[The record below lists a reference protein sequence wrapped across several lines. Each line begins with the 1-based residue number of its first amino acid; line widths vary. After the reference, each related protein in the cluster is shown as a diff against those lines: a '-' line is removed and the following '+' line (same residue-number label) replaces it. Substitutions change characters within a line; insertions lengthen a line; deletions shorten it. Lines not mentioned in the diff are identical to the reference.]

1 MKNRQVMALLLTIA
15 MTANLTAVPG
25 FASADSVS
33 ENASGSTESMAESG
47 AEAAAGAITK
57 VAGNGKTGSAQKS
70 ETVYVFTD
78 ANGNTK
84 NVTVSDWLK
93 NRNGDSKLTDSTTLS
108 DVQNVTGDQT
118 YTTNSDG
125 TITWDADGSDIY
137 YQGTTSK
144 ETPVD
149 AKITYYLDGKEIDPK
164 DLAGKSGK
172 VKIRI
177 QYTNKEK
184 SGDVYVP
191 FTAMTGIVLSND
203 SVSNVQIDNGTVVSE
218 GKNTVVVGVGFP
230 GLKDSLAS
238 VKDDMKD
245 TADQFEEAAKNLKA
259 DSDADSTDSDSSA
272 ESTDSASSTDST
284 ASTDSGASK
293 SESGPDSNSAPEDT
307 DRDDTSSSIEKIKDQ
322 IDEID
327 IPDSCEITMTPC
339 PIWTRRWTICL
350 TWATSWR
357 TARRISPTGSG
368 KRMTPCRI
376 SRTERRA
383 LPRASTST
391 RTAWIR

>member
-1 MKNRQVMALLLTIA
+1 MKNRQFMALLLTIA

-47 AEAAAGAITK
+47 AEAAADAITK

-203 SVSNVQIDNGTVVSE
+203 SVSNVKIDNGTVVSE

-245 TADQFEEAAKNLKA
+245 TADQFEDAAKNLKA
-259 DSDADSTDSDSSA
+259 DSDADSTD
-272 ESTDSASSTDST
+272 
-284 ASTDSGASK
+284 
-293 SESGPDSNSAPEDT
+293 
-307 DRDDTSSSIEKIKDQ
+307 
-322 IDEID
+322 
-327 IPDSCEITMTPC
+327 
-339 PIWTRRWTICL
+339 
-350 TWATSWR
+350 
-357 TARRISPTGSG
+357 
-368 KRMTPCRI
+368 
-376 SRTERRA
+376 
-383 LPRASTST
+383 
-391 RTAWIR
+391 